1 MNNLLEYFFCKILM
15 NKIILSIFIN
25 SKRKKFIVPNVLKK
39 IYLFVFNHNPLTS
52 QCNIHY
58 PLTSEAEINL
68 YTPNRKTHSMR
79 SCPH

>member
-1 MNNLLEYFFCKILM
+1 M

-52 QCNIHY
+52 KCNIHY

-68 YTPNRKTHSMR
+68 YTEQKNSLYEVMSTLKAVNYNISRK
-79 SCPH
+79 